1 MGLVAAAAVVTGVGV
16 VTGVTSGELWI
27 FFGFGGAR
35 LGNGD
40 WVDVGMEILRF
51 EIQPIRIRQ
60 DAHAGMGD

>member
-35 LGNGD
+35 LGNEAYSGRCYRSC
-40 WVDVGMEILRF
+40 ETPAEL
-51 EIQPIRIRQ
+51 Q
-60 DAHAGMGD
+60 